1 MVVAFAR
8 ASSIKV
14 EIYWLKKGLHHLY
27 HFKVRT
33 CFFRSFTHSSHAKQL
48 TFHHVPRKQ
57 RPKSNK
63 NISNHCTAIF
73 HVLELY
79 SSNQIPFCQIRLRS
93 NACRSFPCKQ
103 PAFNHVFLPHCSTP
117 LKKASHGT
125 KSYWLW
131 YLSYTILPRFDFFY
145 VLNCVLATLDLIQS
159 RANSL

>member
-14 EIYWLKKGLHHLY
+14 EIYWHKKGSHHLY
-27 HFKVRT
+27 HFKART

-93 NACRSFPCKQ
+93 NACHFLVNKLHLITYSYRIVQ
-103 PAFNHVFLPHCSTP
+103 PHWKKLHMELKATDYDIFHIQFFRVLTFST
-117 LKKASHGT
+117 
-125 KSYWLW
+125 Y
-131 YLSYTILPRFDFFY
+131 
-145 VLNCVLATLDLIQS
+145 
-159 RANSL
+159 

>member
-14 EIYWLKKGLHHLY
+14 EIYWHKKGLHHLY

-57 RPKSNK
+57 RPKSNR

-79 SSNQIPFCQIRLRS
+79 SSNQISFCQIRLRS
-93 NACRSFPCKQ
+93 NACHFLVNNLHLITYSYRIVQ
-103 PAFNHVFLPHCSTP
+103 PHWKKLHMELKATDYDIFHIQFFRVLTFST
-117 LKKASHGT
+117 
-125 KSYWLW
+125 Y
-131 YLSYTILPRFDFFY
+131 
-145 VLNCVLATLDLIQS
+145 
-159 RANSL
+159 

>member
-14 EIYWLKKGLHHLY
+14 EIYWHKKASHHLY

-73 HVLELY
+73 HVLKLY

-93 NACRSFPCKQ
+93 NACHFLVNNLHLITYSYRIVQ
-103 PAFNHVFLPHCSTP
+103 PHWKKLHMELKATDYDIFHIQFFRVLTFST
-117 LKKASHGT
+117 
-125 KSYWLW
+125 Y
-131 YLSYTILPRFDFFY
+131 
-145 VLNCVLATLDLIQS
+145 
-159 RANSL
+159 